1 MCRTTCSVELVDGPT
16 GREGR
21 PTMALVVRGD
31 LDVSAGPA
39 VGAVVERLRRERP
52 TVVLVDLEQV
62 DFVDTAGLHWLR
74 RALRAAVVHGADVG
88 VLAES
93 PAVRRLLRLGSEP
106 LWPPPA
112 APAAPPATRTRGEA
126 AGAAGLRLVPALGA
140 TTGRR

>member
-1 MCRTTCSVELVDGPT
+1 MELVDGPT

-39 VGAVVERLRRERP
+39 VGAVVERLRRSRP

-74 RALRAAVVHGADVG
+74 RALRAAVAHGADVG

-112 APAAPPATRTRGEA
+112 APPVTRTRGEA
-126 AGAAGLRLVPALGA
+126 TRAAGLRLVPALGA